1 MPESKGEKEILRI
14 YNELDKFFRTSLGQ
28 DEAIDHA
35 GVLQRISRINP
46 EVNRY
51 TFELRSFSK
60 LRNML
65 VHDGSGTNEMPLIE
79 PTDFAIKRYQEL
91 ADLIM
96 KPKKALNIA
105 VRKEYLF
112 TVGLEDMATEVMAEM
127 NKKTFTHAPVMKD
140 GKMVGVFSENTVF
153 AYLVKEKQSLIDGE
167 TTINDFKDFIGFED
181 HPSEKFVFVS
191 SNSTAMEVREI
202 FSDAV
207 KNGVRIGMIFV
218 TANGKAEESLLG
230 VITAWDLA
238 KA

>member
-1 MPESKGEKEILRI
+1 MEILKI
-14 YNELDKFFRTSLGQ
+14 YNELDKFFRTSVGQ
-28 DEAIDHA
+28 DEALDHA
-35 GVLQRISRINP
+35 GILQRVSKINP

-65 VHDGSGTNEMPLIE
+65 VHDGNGTNQMPLIE
-79 PTDFAIKRYQEL
+79 PTDFAVNRYREL
-91 ADLIM
+91 ADMIM
-96 KPKKALNIA
+96 KPKKSLNIA
-105 VRKEYLF
+105 VRKEHVF
-112 TVGLEDMATEVMAEM
+112 TVKMSDLATEVMAEM

-153 AYLVKEKQSLIDGE
+153 AYLVKEKQSLIDE
-167 TTINDFKDFIGFED
+167 TTTIADFKDFIGFED
-181 HPSEKFVFVS
+181 HPSERFIFVS
-191 SNSTAMEVREI
+191 SKSTAMEVREI

>member
-1 MPESKGEKEILRI
+1 MPESKREKEILRI

-51 TFELRSFSK
+51 TYELRSFSK

-65 VHDGSGTNEMPLIE
+65 VHDGSGSNEMPLIE
-79 PTDFAIKRYQEL
+79 PTEFAIKRYQEL

-105 VRKEYLF
+105 VRKDRVF
-112 TVGLEDMATEVMAEM
+112 TVKPSDLATEVMEEM
-127 NKKTFTHAPVMKD
+127 NKKTFTHAPVMKGD
-140 GKMVGVFSENTVF
+140 KMVGVFSENTVF
-153 AYLVKEKQSLIDGE
+153 SYLVKEKQSLIDEE
-167 TTINDFKDFIGFED
+167 TTVGDFMDFIGLDD
-181 HPSEKFVFVS
+181 HPSEKFIFVS
-191 SNSTAMEVREI
+191 SESTAMEVREI

-218 TANGKAEESLLG
+218 TANGKPEESLLG